1 MLFIVFDSLF
11 TFHFSLFS
19 VSRLPFTFEM
29 VSPRPKSPSQFD
41 EKLLEL
47 SSQIDAFE
55 RYSHAHGLRVAEI
68 ANSIAVRF
76 DISEHDR
83 FILQQAALL
92 HDVGEMVMNRD
103 YISAARKLSDG
114 ERHDMQRHTIIGEQ
128 DASKRGLGKG
138 VQLLIRWHH
147 EWWNGAGYPDA
158 LERENIPLPARILR
172 VADAYA
178 SMTAERPFRVAV
190 SEADARLHLVNL
202 SAIEFDPKVVKALV
216 QVQEAS
222 L

>member
-1 MLFIVFDSLF
+1 
-11 TFHFSLFS
+11 
-19 VSRLPFTFEM
+19 M
-29 VSPRPKSPSQFD
+29 VTPRPRSATQFD

-47 SSQIDAFE
+47 SSQMDAFE

-68 ANSIAVRF
+68 ADSIAVKF
-76 DISEHDR
+76 HISDHDR
-83 FILQQAALL
+83 FVLQQAALL
-92 HDVGEMVMNRD
+92 HDLGEMVMNRD
-103 YISAARKLSDG
+103 YISAPRELSDG

-147 EWWNGAGYPDA
+147 EWWSGGGYPDA
-158 LERENIPLPARILR
+158 LEGENIPLPARILR

-178 SMTAERPFRVAV
+178 SMTADRPFRPAV

-202 SAIEFDPKVVKALV
+202 SAIEFDVKVVKALI
-216 QVQEAS
+216 QIQEAAS
-222 L
+222 

>member
-1 MLFIVFDSLF
+1 
-11 TFHFSLFS
+11 
-19 VSRLPFTFEM
+19 M
-29 VSPRPKSPSQFD
+29 VSPRPRSGTQFD

-68 ANSIAVRF
+68 ADSIAVKF
-76 DISEHDR
+76 NISEHDR
-83 FILQQAALL
+83 FVLQQAALL
-92 HDVGEMVMNRD
+92 HDLGEMVMNRD
-103 YISAARKLSDG
+103 YISASRELSDG

-147 EWWNGAGYPDA
+147 EWWSGGGYPDS
-158 LERENIPLPARILR
+158 LEGENIPLPARILR

-178 SMTAERPFRVAV
+178 SMTADRPFRPAVA
-190 SEADARLHLVNL
+190 EADARLHLVNL
-202 SAIEFDPKVVKALV
+202 SAIEFDVRVVKALIE
-216 QVQEAS
+216 VQEAAQ
-222 L
+222 